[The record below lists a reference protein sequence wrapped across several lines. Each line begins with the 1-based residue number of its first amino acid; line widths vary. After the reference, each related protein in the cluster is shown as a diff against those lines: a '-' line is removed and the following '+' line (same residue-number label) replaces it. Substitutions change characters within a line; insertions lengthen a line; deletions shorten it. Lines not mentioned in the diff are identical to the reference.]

1 MQMAIAGRFDD
12 TPGTGGMPRDNRRT
26 LQLETQGA
34 LASGRST
41 NVVVHNVSATG
52 MLVESDV
59 ALTPGEGIAVDLPQ
73 VGLTTAR
80 VVWSSGKLFGCQ
92 FEAPISSAALSAAQL
107 RSAVTAPVELAML
120 QGSLPGES
128 FALRLRRLRKE
139 RGLSLSRIATQ
150 LGVSKPT
157 VWAWEQGKARPVEAR
172 IDALAEVLG
181 VQRIELMAGAGR
193 HDLDDMIARSRQ
205 QIAEAVGT
213 RVENVRIMIE
223 L

>member
-1 MQMAIAGRFDD
+1 MAIAGRFDD
-12 TPGTGGMPRDNRRT
+12 KPESGAIPRDNRRT
-26 LQLETQGA
+26 LQLQAQGA
-34 LASGRST
+34 LVSGLAT
-41 NVVVHNVSATG
+41 NVIIHNVSATG

-73 VGLTTAR
+73 MGVTPAK
-80 VVWSSGKLFGCQ
+80 VVWTSGKLFGCQ

-107 RSAVTAPVELAML
+107 RSAVTAPVDLAML
-120 QGSLPGES
+120 QRPLPGES
-128 FALRLRRLRKE
+128 FALRLHRLRKE
-139 RGLSLSRIATQ
+139 RGLSLARIATQ

-172 IDALAEVLG
+172 IDALAEALG
-181 VQRIELMAGAGR
+181 VERIELMAGAAR
-193 HDLDDMIARSRQ
+193 HGLDDMIAHSRQ

-213 RVENVRIMIE
+213 SVKNVRIMIE